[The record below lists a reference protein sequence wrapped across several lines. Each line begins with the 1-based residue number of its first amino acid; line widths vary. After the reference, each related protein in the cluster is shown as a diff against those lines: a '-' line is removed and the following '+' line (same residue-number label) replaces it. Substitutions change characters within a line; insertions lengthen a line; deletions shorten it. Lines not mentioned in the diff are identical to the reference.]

1 MIEALTTD
9 AGMAYIG
16 LFMSA
21 FVSSTVAPGGSEAVL
36 AYMAVQDYSALWLIV
51 VATLGNT
58 LGALSTWYLGVWVA
72 RKYPADHV
80 MKERQ
85 RQDIAWVRRW
95 GAPVLL
101 LSWLPVVGDA
111 FCFAAGWLRLPLMLS
126 TSLILAGKAARY
138 AVVVQLAGMV
148 GA

>member
-1 MIEALTTD
+1 
-9 AGMAYIG
+9 MAYIG

-36 AYMAVQDYSALWLIV
+36 AYMAIQDYSAPWLIV

-58 LGALSTWYLGVWVA
+58 LGAVSTWYLGLWVA
-72 RKYPADHV
+72 RKYPADRV
-80 MKERQ
+80 MNDRQ
-85 RQDIAWVRRW
+85 RQGIAWVRRW

-101 LSWLPVVGDA
+101 LSWLPVAGDA
-111 FCFAAGWLRLPLMLS
+111 FCFAAGWLRLPLLLS
-126 TSLILAGKAARY
+126 ALLILAGKAARY

>member
-36 AYMAVQDYSALWLIV
+36 GYMAGQDYPALWLLII
-51 VATLGNT
+51 ATLGNT
-58 LGALSTWYLGVWVA
+58 LGAISTWYMGAWLA

-80 MKERQ
+80 MKGRQ
-85 RQDIAWVRRW
+85 RQGIAWVRRW

-126 TSLILAGKAARY
+126 ALLILTGKAGRY
-138 AVVVQLAGMV
+138 AIVIYLAGMV
-148 GA
+148 AG